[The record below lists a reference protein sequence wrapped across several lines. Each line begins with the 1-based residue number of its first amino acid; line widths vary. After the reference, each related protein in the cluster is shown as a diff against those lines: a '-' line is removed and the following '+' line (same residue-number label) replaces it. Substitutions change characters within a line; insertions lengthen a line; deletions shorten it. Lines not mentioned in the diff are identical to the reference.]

1 MGSNQERKKIRKT
14 ISVIK
19 KKKTRRC
26 VCVTRKKQTLEK
38 LQKGFL
44 NPSIPFRCVSCPLF
58 PSLLCMRDKFARSYK
73 KAAIR
78 APKPRTPAEA
88 RVTRPAEESAEPVDS
103 AAPEPE
109 ALLDSEFEFEVP
121 DEEESSSLLLLE
133 EEPLEE
139 AVAAAPVSVP
149 VPVTM
154 VAPEAAPM
162 TTVVELPTETS
173 KEVRLREMFCMMWV
187 TPSGRPAGMVATSGC
202 EVTAGGR
209 ADWAVST
216 AGMPVT
222 TPRELVCVR

>member
-1 MGSNQERKKIRKT
+1 
-14 ISVIK
+14 
-19 KKKTRRC
+19 
-26 VCVTRKKQTLEK
+26 
-38 LQKGFL
+38 
-44 NPSIPFRCVSCPLF
+44 
-58 PSLLCMRDKFARSYK
+58 MRDKFARSYK

-109 ALLDSEFEFEVP
+109 ALLDSEFEFEEP

-187 TPSGRPAGMVATSGC
+187 TPSGRPAGIVATSGC